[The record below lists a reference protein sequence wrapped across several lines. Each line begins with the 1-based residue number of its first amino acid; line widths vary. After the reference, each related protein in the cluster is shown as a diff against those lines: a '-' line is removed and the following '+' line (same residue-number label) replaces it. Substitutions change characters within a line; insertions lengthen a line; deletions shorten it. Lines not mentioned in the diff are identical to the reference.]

1 MNVFAPALAEAHNA
15 PPGQSLPSGSVP
27 GNNPTLED

>member
-1 MNVFAPALAEAHNA
+1 MNVTAPAPAEAHNA
-15 PPGQSLPSGSVP
+15 PPGHPLPAGSVP

>member
-1 MNVFAPALAEAHNA
+1 MNLAATAITEAHFA
-15 PPGQSLPSGSVP
+15 PPGQPLPAGRVP